1 MKKSFFSKVLLLCLT
16 LALCAGAAMAEELG
30 SYILKDGKV
39 YRVQDGEEKL
49 LEDEPANFANTDAGM
64 YGWVLVDPE
73 SEGMEG
79 SKSGIHFF
87 FGEDNEPFAFLPM
100 KDAAACMMEFSPSG
114 EKVLISRG
122 TEIKQDLGYYEI
134 DIARKKF
141 NKKKSFVSAGHSF
154 WVDPHRFFFTSVD
167 ESKGARDKAGDQLWD
182 SIAMYDS
189 VFDELSILKE
199 ATETKDY
206 FITGCDYDTGVV
218 DVSES
223 SVKDKKDW
231 NDQEKIK
238 YNDITIPIPAAG

>member
-1 MKKSFFSKVLLLCLT
+1 MKRKFFASLLACL
-16 LALCAGAAMAEELG
+16 LFAGVASAELG
-30 SYILKDGKV
+30 DYVLKDGKP
-39 YRVQDGEEKL
+39 YRVVDGEEKL
-49 LEDEPANFANTDAGM
+49 LEDDAADFANTEAGM
-64 YGWVLVDPE
+64 WGWLLVDPTFSDGMKG
-73 SEGMEG
+73 SE
-79 SKSGIHFF
+79 SGIYFF
-87 FGEDNEPFAFLPM
+87 LGENNEPFAFLPI
-100 KDAAACMMEFSPSG
+100 KDAAACMLEFSPSG
-114 EKVLISRG
+114 KKLLIRRG
-122 TEIKQDLGYYEI
+122 TEIKQDLGYYVI
-134 DIARKKF
+134 DIEGKKF
-141 NKKKSFVSAGHSF
+141 DKKKSFVSAGHSF

-167 ESKGARDKAGDQLWD
+167 ESKGKRDKAGEQLWD

-189 VFDELSILKE
+189 VFDELNIIKE